1 MFGKDFWAYGL
12 EPNRPTF
19 EAIGRYVH
27 EQGLSPRV
35 VTADELFLEDVR
47 VMIDPNNRPGGPNL
61 IVTAKTAHK
70 VHFLDAA
77 TLTMTATID
86 MPGSTHEIALSLDG
100 RTAYAS
106 VYGDGIFAKRV
117 NPDRRIVVIDLPS
130 KSLTRVIDLGDV
142 YAPHGVM
149 IDGPGTVWSSGELG
163 NAVLAIDP
171 SSDKVQKID
180 VGATAHWVAVSH
192 ATGKLFVSVKQ
203 DHVVV
208 VDLARRVP
216 IDRIKVPHVV
226 EGLAISPDGGTLYV
240 CAQTA
245 AEFYVIDARSHALR
259 RTVAI
264 DGADASK
271 KQMRR
276 VRVSPDNKYVV
287 VSSNQ
292 DHHAAIYEAARA
304 AADRVVSDQEIAH
317 GLRLRG
323 RRQARLSL
331 LPRRRRGV
339 RVRARDRARDA
350 HVRRP
355 RRAASSS
362 SAITDQRLPKRFAD
376 EA

>member
-1 MFGKDFWAYGL
+1 
-12 EPNRPTF
+12 
-19 EAIGRYVH
+19 
-27 EQGLSPRV
+27 
-35 VTADELFLEDVR
+35 
-47 VMIDPNNRPGGPNL
+47 MIDPNNRPGGPNL

-77 TLTMTATID
+77 TLAMTATID

-149 IDGPGTVWSSGELG
+149 IDAVGTVWSSGELG
-163 NAVLAIDP
+163 DAVLAIDP
-171 SSDKVQKID
+171 LTDKVQKID

-192 ATGKLFVSVKQ
+192 ATGKVFASVKQ
-203 DHVVV
+203 DHIVAI
-208 VDLARRVP
+208 DISRRTA

-245 AEFYVIDARSHALR
+245 AEFYVIDAQSHAVR
-259 RTVAI
+259 QTVAI
-264 DGADASK
+264 DGADAAK

-276 VRVSPDNKYVV
+276 VRVSPDNKYVA

-292 DHHAAIYEAARA
+292 DNHAAIFQADGLRQIASFPTKKSPMGFGF
-304 AADRVVSDQEIAH
+304 AADGKHAYLCCHDDAEVFEFELATGRVT
-317 GLRLRG
+317 RTF
-323 RRQARLSL
+323 
-331 LPRRRRGV
+331 PT
-339 RVRARDRARDA
+339 
-350 HVRRP
+350 
-355 RRAASSS
+355 AAGCEF
-362 SAITDQRLPKRFAD
+362 IVGYH
-376 EA
+376 